1 MFLQLDLPRRRL
13 VATGA
18 LALAA
23 CLSIPA
29 TARAQSPS
37 LGELAQKEQERR
49 KGLAA
54 AGKVISNKDLPAAAA
69 PAAPA
74 PGAPAPPATGPA
86 DKTAKDGKAT
96 EAAPAGDEKNEAW
109 WHDRVVQA
117 REAQRRGE
125 AFAEALQS
133 RINALTTDAVNR
145 DDPYQRAK
153 LAEDRQKAIAELARV
168 TSEIDQAKKAQAA
181 IEEEA
186 RQAGVPPGWV
196 R

>member
-1 MFLQLDLPRRRL
+1 M
-13 VATGA
+13 ATGA
-18 LALAA
+18 LAVAA
-23 CLSIPA
+23 CLSIPVA
-29 TARAQSPS
+29 LRAQSPS

-54 AGKVISNKDLPAAAA
+54 AGKVISNKDLPKA
-69 PAAPA
+69 PASA
-74 PGAPAPPATGPA
+74 APPAGALPPATPATPTTA
-86 DKTAKDGKAT
+86 DKAGSDDKAAKPEGTPA
-96 EAAPAGDEKNEAW
+96 AGDEKNEAW

-168 TSEIDQAKKAQAA
+168 TSEIDQAKKEQAA